1 MIKCDSCLFD
11 DTICSDCDYPEVDED
26 AGLYRDHCDLCC
38 DLVMVPFTVRDH
50 SNVVVCRECSKRP
63 ASDLYEELDP
73 DVMGAR
79 PIRDFEDVFVE
90 GDGEWWKNVY

>member
-1 MIKCDSCLFD
+1 
-11 DTICSDCDYPEVDED
+11 
-26 AGLYRDHCDLCC
+26 
-38 DLVMVPFTVRDH
+38 MVPFTVRDH

>member
-1 MIKCDSCLFD
+1 
-11 DTICSDCDYPEVDED
+11 
-26 AGLYRDHCDLCC
+26 
-38 DLVMVPFTVRDH
+38 
-50 SNVVVCRECSKRP
+50 
-63 ASDLYEELDP
+63 LYEELDP